1 MLFLQIAVSENG
13 YSTKMTSFDDYLTKA
28 NQLEQKLLIEIK
40 TSSQDSKKI
49 MAHFLNKY
57 AKPIKYQ
64 IHSLDYHLIDKVKK
78 YDKSLVAYFIL
89 PYKSIFSRTKAN
101 GYTMEY
107 FSLNQNFMTKLLT
120 NHKKIY
126 AWTVNNKSV
135 MTGMIL
141 MGVNGIITDYLT
153 TLKEEIKDSQSDKN
167 YSSLLLHHIQ
177 DIFNLF

>member
-1 MLFLQIAVSENG
+1 MKIKRYFLPKRQVYSLLKMLFLQITVLENG

-40 TSSQDSKKI
+40 TSS
-49 MAHFLNKY
+49 
-57 AKPIKYQ
+57 
-64 IHSLDYHLIDKVKK
+64 
-78 YDKSLVAYFIL
+78 
-89 PYKSIFSRTKAN
+89 TKAN

-107 FSLNQNFMTKLLT
+107 FSLDQNFMTKLLT

-167 YSSLLLHHIQ
+167 YSSLLLRHIQ

>member
-1 MLFLQIAVSENG
+1 MKIKRYFPPKRQVYSLLKMLFLQITVSENG

-57 AKPIKYQ
+57 AKPIKHQ

-89 PYKSIFSRTKAN
+89 PYKSIFS
-101 GYTMEY
+101 
-107 FSLNQNFMTKLLT
+107 LDQNFMTKLLT

-126 AWTVNNKSV
+126 AWTVNNESV

-153 TLKEEIKDSQSDKN
+153 TSQGESQS
-167 YSSLLLHHIQ
+167 
-177 DIFNLF
+177 

>member
-1 MLFLQIAVSENG
+1 MKIKRYFPPKRQVYSLLKMLFLQITVSENG

-40 TSSQDSKKI
+40 TSS
-49 MAHFLNKY
+49 
-57 AKPIKYQ
+57 
-64 IHSLDYHLIDKVKK
+64 
-78 YDKSLVAYFIL
+78 
-89 PYKSIFSRTKAN
+89 TKAN

-107 FSLNQNFMTKLLT
+107 FSLDQNFMTKLLT

-126 AWTVNNKSV
+126 AWTVNNESV

-153 TLKEEIKDSQSDKN
+153 TSQGGK
-167 YSSLLLHHIQ
+167 Q
-177 DIFNLF
+177 R

>member
-1 MLFLQIAVSENG
+1 MKIKRYFPPKRQVYSLLKMLFLQITVSENG

-40 TSSQDSKKI
+40 TSS
-49 MAHFLNKY
+49 
-57 AKPIKYQ
+57 
-64 IHSLDYHLIDKVKK
+64 
-78 YDKSLVAYFIL
+78 
-89 PYKSIFSRTKAN
+89 TKAN

-107 FSLNQNFMTKLLT
+107 FSLDQNFMTKLLT

-126 AWTVNNKSV
+126 AWTVNNESV

-153 TLKEEIKDSQSDKN
+153 TSQGEN
-167 YSSLLLHHIQ
+167 Q
-177 DIFNLF
+177 R

>member
-1 MLFLQIAVSENG
+1 MKIKRYFLPKRQVYSLLKMLFLQITVSENG

-40 TSSQDSKKI
+40 TSS
-49 MAHFLNKY
+49 
-57 AKPIKYQ
+57 
-64 IHSLDYHLIDKVKK
+64 
-78 YDKSLVAYFIL
+78 
-89 PYKSIFSRTKAN
+89 TKAN

-107 FSLNQNFMTKLLT
+107 SSLDQNFITKLLT

-126 AWTVNNKSV
+126 AWTVNNESV

-153 TLKEEIKDSQSDKN
+153 TSQGGK
-167 YSSLLLHHIQ
+167 Q
-177 DIFNLF
+177 R

>member
-1 MLFLQIAVSENG
+1 MKIKRYFPPKRQVYSLLKMLFLQITVSENG

-40 TSSQDSKKI
+40 TSS
-49 MAHFLNKY
+49 
-57 AKPIKYQ
+57 
-64 IHSLDYHLIDKVKK
+64 
-78 YDKSLVAYFIL
+78 
-89 PYKSIFSRTKAN
+89 TKAN

-107 FSLNQNFMTKLLT
+107 FSLDQNFMTKLLT

-126 AWTVNNKSV
+126 AWIVNNKSV

>member
-1 MLFLQIAVSENG
+1 
-13 YSTKMTSFDDYLTKA
+13 
-28 NQLEQKLLIEIK
+28 
-40 TSSQDSKKI
+40 

>member
-1 MLFLQIAVSENG
+1 MKIKRYFLPKRQVYSLLKMLFLQITVLENG

-40 TSSQDSKKI
+40 TSS
-49 MAHFLNKY
+49 
-57 AKPIKYQ
+57 
-64 IHSLDYHLIDKVKK
+64 
-78 YDKSLVAYFIL
+78 
-89 PYKSIFSRTKAN
+89 TKAN

-107 FSLNQNFMTKLLT
+107 FSLDQNFMTKLLT